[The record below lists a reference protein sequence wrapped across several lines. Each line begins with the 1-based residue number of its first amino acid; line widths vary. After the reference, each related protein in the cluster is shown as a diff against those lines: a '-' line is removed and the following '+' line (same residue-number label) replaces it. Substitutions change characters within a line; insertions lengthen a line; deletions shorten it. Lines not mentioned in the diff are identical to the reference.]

1 MRQFNGRVAVVTGAA
16 SGIGR
21 AIAERFA
28 AEGMR
33 IVLADVE
40 EPALDVAVHEL
51 RERGHDVIGVV
62 TDVSDAAAVERLRDA
77 ALEAYGAIHLVC
89 NNAGVTVS
97 SDRPPTEDGE
107 DIRGVRLWEQPLEDF
122 SWLFGVNLWGVV
134 HGIRTFV
141 PVLLEQEEGHLV
153 NTGSELG
160 LLTGEHYGI
169 YTSTKHAVV
178 ALSETLARQLAGA
191 SVGVS
196 VLCPGPVATRIA
208 LAERNRPGGEREAL
222 GRPMAP
228 RDVVGDAVAPADFM
242 DPADVAAQVVEAVR
256 DERFYILTHG
266 DRDDDAI
273 RSRMEA
279 ILERRNP
286 DGDVS

>member
-1 MRQFNGRVAVVTGAA
+1 MEGALRQFNGRVAVVTGAA

-21 AIAERFA
+21 ALAERFA

-62 TDVSDAAAVERLRDA
+62 TD
-77 ALEAYGAIHLVC
+77 
-89 NNAGVTVS
+89 
-97 SDRPPTEDGE
+97 RPPAGRGE
-107 DIRGVRLWEQPLEDF
+107 GSQDLRLWEQPREDF
-122 SWLFGVNLWGVV
+122 NWLFGVNLWGVV

-153 NTGSELG
+153 NTASEFG

-191 SVGVS
+191 SVGGS
-196 VLCPGPVATRIA
+196 
-208 LAERNRPGGEREAL
+208 
-222 GRPMAP
+222 
-228 RDVVGDAVAPADFM
+228 
-242 DPADVAAQVVEAVR
+242 
-256 DERFYILTHG
+256 H
-266 DRDDDAI
+266 
-273 RSRMEA
+273 
-279 ILERRNP
+279 RNP
-286 DGDVS
+286 CYRNPGACIRLLLPK

>member
-1 MRQFNGRVAVVTGAA
+1 MRQFEGRVAVVTGAA

-21 AIAERFA
+21 ALAERCA

-51 RERGHDVIGVV
+51 LKQERDVIGVV

-97 SDRPPTEDGE
+97 SDRPPIEDGE
-107 DIRGVRLWEQPLEDF
+107 DIRGLRLWEQPLEEF

-141 PVLLEQEEGHLV
+141 PVLLEQGEGHLV
-153 NTGSELG
+153 NTASEFG

-169 YTSTKHAVV
+169 YTATKHAVV

-196 VLCPGPVATRIA
+196 VLCPGPVDTRIG
-208 LAERNRPGGEREAL
+208 LAERNRPGRERGAL
-222 GRPMAP
+222 RPPLAP
-228 RDVVGDAVAPADFM
+228 RGIAGETVAPVDFM
-242 DPADVAAQVVEAVR
+242 APADVAAQVVEAVR

-273 RSRMEA
+273 RSRMEG